1 MLSRKFNI
9 IILLLCVL
17 FVSAIKSSSNL
28 VSSPNANPTI
38 LNLIVDSNKTNSYSS
53 ECGSS
58 FEDSCNNIVDA
69 VNYFHEYNSKP
80 ENYNSTL
87 VLKLAD
93 GTYSGKV
100 NYIQSG
106 LGLHITISTYTSN
119 SNDVIID
126 GSDLIHDL
134 IDFDSKGQNPPS
146 SKTFLKVSN
155 VAFVN
160 FFSLNYHILYSDTYG
175 KMETQYIFDTCKFLN
190 STNLGFT
197 GFGESK
203 EVNSISFENS
213 IFENV
218 TFREY
223 SFFGKKYTTSFT
235 FTKFNSV
242 SFDDSFIVEEIDSKK
257 KLIGCSFNQ
266 VSFGTKTQKLYF
278 IDAKDISIESSTFNQ
293 IIGPKSST
301 PASLLKIS
309 NNVNITLIMLNTFN
323 NFDGVLAESNN
334 SMISFSSNTFS
345 NSNNKPIIKSL
356 NSNVMYDS
364 NTFKYSGNSNDDQL
378 IDCTGSSISFTS
390 NNDGSEI
397 FEKNPIC
404 KDCFISIGSKTVCSK
419 KTTTTSSTSSSVTTS
434 TSSSITTTG
443 ETTYTSTTGDDDH
456 PNGSVDG
463 KSVSY
468 QFIIIPRYSASPV
481 SKPNSIKSIPYAT
494 ENGSCKLLS
503 K

>member
-38 LNLIVDSNKTNSYSS
+38 LNLIVDSNKNNLYSS
-53 ECGSS
+53 ECG
-58 FEDSCNNIVDA
+58 
-69 VNYFHEYNSKP
+69 
-80 ENYNSTL
+80 T
-87 VLKLAD
+87 D
-93 GTYSGKV
+93 GTYSSEV
-100 NYIQSG
+100 NYIHSG
-106 LGLHITISTYTSN
+106 LGLHITISTYTPD

-126 GSDLIHDL
+126 GSDLINDL
-134 IDFDSKGQNPPS
+134 ISFDSEGNNPPS
-146 SKTFLKVSN
+146 SKTYLIVSN

-160 FFSLNYHILYSDTYG
+160 FFSLDYHILHSDTNG

-190 STNLGFT
+190 STNLRFSGR
-197 GFGESK
+197 GESK

-223 SFFGKKYTTSFT
+223 SFFAKKFTTSFT

-257 KLIGCSFNQ
+257 KLNFCSFNQ

-278 IDAKDISIESSTFNQ
+278 IEAKDISIEYSTFNQ

-309 NNVNITLIMLNTFN
+309 NSVNTLIMLNTFN

-334 SMISFSSNTFS
+334 SVISFSLNTFS

-356 NSNVMYDS
+356 NSNVTYDS
-364 NTFKYSGNSNDDQL
+364 NIFKYSGNSNDQL
-378 IDCTGSSISFTS
+378 IDCTGSSISF
-390 NNDGSEI
+390 NLNKDGEI

-404 KDCFISIGSKTVCSK
+404 KDCFISIGPKTVCSK
-419 KTTTTSSTSSSVTTS
+419 KTTTS
-434 TSSSITTTG
+434 
-443 ETTYTSTTGDDDH
+443 STTGDDDH

-468 QFIIIPRYSASPV
+468 QLF
-481 SKPNSIKSIPYAT
+481 N
-494 ENGSCKLLS
+494 
-503 K
+503 